1 MKIGQRINLPTKP
14 ATAAS
19 VIGSRQVATGDVT
32 QQQPSSPA
40 VETTSRRTDQ
50 TPFNGGGLPAPL
62 LNKQLATGL
71 AELHALETIDLPTTP
86 QQLVDDYARLG
97 RAIATA
103 DACLLSA
110 LDALDARTGGGTA
123 RPAKPYTEIREQAF
137 AALRESGHL
146 FDRFEKSFSS
156 IVHGDKAW
164 PNQPVVVNPDRGDG
178 KPRTL
183 YLDTFKKSPG
193 LTAEQRQQE
202 YQSRVDKF
210 LAKGGR
216 FEDIIVG
223 RPGVFETLESG
234 VHYDYVIAGDG
245 TLRLGLLEDQP
256 GKPKPGHSLLARGS
270 ARFNDDPVIAAGELW
285 VVKDTAGDVEAIVV
299 ANNSGHFK
307 PSFDDMGN
315 SVPALEQ
322 LGAASDKIVLFG
334 GPNNL
339 PSMFEE
345 IKAKYPEVDVEN
357 KLPPASSALL
367 ASFGETFDPLA
378 IRLPR

>member
-1 MKIGQRINLPTKP
+1 MKIGQRTHLPAHPVT
-14 ATAAS
+14 TDVAA
-19 VIGSRQVATGDVT
+19 GSRQVLTGGAAL
-32 QQQPSSPA
+32 QQPAAPS
-40 VETTSRRTDQ
+40 VETTTRRAEQ
-50 TPFNGGGLPAPL
+50 TPFSGGGLPTPV
-62 LNKQLATGL
+62 LNKQLTSAL
-71 AELHALETIDLPTTP
+71 SELRALETIALPTTP
-86 QQLVDDYARLG
+86 QQLVDGYARLG

-110 LDALDARTGGGTA
+110 LDALDPRTGGGVA
-123 RPAKPYTEIREQAF
+123 RPARPYAELREQAF
-137 AALRESGHL
+137 AALRDSGHL
-146 FDRFEKSFSS
+146 FDRFEKSFST
-156 IVHGDKAW
+156 IVHGDQAW
-164 PNQPVVVNPDRGDG
+164 PNQPVVEAADRGDS
-178 KPRTL
+178 KPRVL
-183 YLDTFKKSPG
+183 YLDTFKKTPG
-193 LTAEQRQQE
+193 LTPEQRQQE

-223 RPGVFETLESG
+223 QPGVFDRLENG

-256 GKPKPGHSLLARGS
+256 GKPKPGHSLLARGTPEFS
-270 ARFNDDPVIAAGELW
+270 DAPVIAAGELW

-307 PSFDDMGN
+307 PSFADVGN

-322 LGAASDKIVLFG
+322 LGAAPDQIVLFG

-345 IKAKYPEVDVEN
+345 IKARYPEVVVEN
-357 KLPPASSALL
+357 KLPPDSSALL
-367 ASFGETFDPLA
+367 ASFAETFDPLA